1 MSAAAPFKKIM
12 GKNLAGKT
20 ALIVAV
26 LVVFAFGI
34 VGIPH
39 GSLAQSIKDRIHLGL
54 DLKGGTH
61 LVLEVHVAEAVASAT
76 DRDVARIEDAFQKAG
91 ITGATVGKTDPA
103 RPQTIVVSG
112 ILPAKLADARSI
124 LQSNEYSS
132 YDVTVTADGTA
143 TLTMKLAAIRDL
155 ETRTLDTSIETI
167 RERIDKLGVTE
178 PVIQKYGLGENQ
190 EGNLDHRVE
199 WKQGSNAT
207 LLALTGTRAIV
218 TESFAKSRH
227 LHVGTPP
234 DGPGVGRVSDQPH
247 RPFGGRCESEF
258 GHPSS
263 LASDARRSAARA
275 SARARLRRPVPVN
288 GAAPRQALRRI
299 R

>member
-1 MSAAAPFKKIM
+1 M

-26 LVVFAFGI
+26 LVVFCFGI

-61 LVLEVHVAEAVASAT
+61 LVLVVHVAEAVGSAT

-91 ITGATVGKTDPA
+91 ITGATVGKTDPT

-112 ILPAKLADARSI
+112 IPPAKLSDARSM
-124 LQSNEYSS
+124 LQSNEYAS
-132 YDVTVTADGTA
+132 YDVVTTADGNS

-167 RERIDKLGVTE
+167 RSCS
-178 PVIQKYGLGENQ
+178 
-190 EGNLDHRVE
+190 
-199 WKQGSNAT
+199 GSS
-207 LLALTGTRAIV
+207 R
-218 TESFAKSRH
+218 SAKSRKPRSRNARTSCVLRH
-227 LHVGTPP
+227 
-234 DGPGVGRVSDQPH
+234 S
-247 RPFGGRCESEF
+247 
-258 GHPSS
+258 
-263 LASDARRSAARA
+263 ASPQA
-275 SARARLRRPVPVN
+275 STR
-288 GAAPRQALRRI
+288 GSK
-299 R
+299 